1 MLYNKIN
8 IMYEIKN
15 YIKEFYIN
23 GKLIG
28 KIILEKPDRE
38 KLGYSGKRLEIL
50 SEDIKFKKLYKK
62 GTEVYT
68 ETSPICGKVL
78 GTQKE
83 KFQILA
89 NSRIKF

>member
-1 MLYNKIN
+1 
-8 IMYEIKN
+8 MYEIKN